1 MRPGRNWLKAGNP
14 ITASNK
20 TISAASRPAMRQAM
34 AAAPAIVGRSHS
46 IGHTVRI
53 SRSAI
58 AGFGEQAEQRER
70 AGKPG
75 IDQPRPVRLVTAG
88 DAPLREVVPAL
99 PGQPVAQLRK
109 PHRIVGVREHQRRGG
124 PMLRQKLDDDEQPRE
139 PKQECEVRLAHGCGH
154 DGLFPPTALSFA

>member
-14 ITASNK
+14 MTASNK

-34 AAAPAIVGRSHS
+34 AAAPRDRRQEPQHRPHGAHQPL
-46 IGHTVRI
+46 GHR
-53 SRSAI
+53 
-58 AGFGEQAEQRER
+58 GFGEQAEQGER

-88 DAPLREVVPAL
+88 DAPLRQVVPAL

-109 PHRIVGVREHQRRGG
+109 PHRIVGVRERQRRGG